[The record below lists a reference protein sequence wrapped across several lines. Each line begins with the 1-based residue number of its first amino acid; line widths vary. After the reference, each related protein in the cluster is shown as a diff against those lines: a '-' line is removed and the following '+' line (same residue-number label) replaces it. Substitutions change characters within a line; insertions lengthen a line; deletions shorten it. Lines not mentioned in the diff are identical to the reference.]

1 VNKSVHSPEQ
11 VVLQDL
17 LRDLRE
23 KAGLRQED
31 LAARL
36 GRPQPFV
43 SRYEIGTKM
52 LDLPELRQ
60 ICAGLG
66 TSLPDLVAMYEKA
79 LREAGLV

>member
-1 VNKSVHSPEQ
+1 M
-11 VVLQDL
+11 
-17 LRDLRE
+17 RDLRE

-36 GRPQPFV
+36 SRPQPFV

-60 ICAGLG
+60 VCAGLG
-66 TSLPDLVAMYEKA
+66 ISLPELVAMYEKA
-79 LREAGLV
+79 LHDTGLG